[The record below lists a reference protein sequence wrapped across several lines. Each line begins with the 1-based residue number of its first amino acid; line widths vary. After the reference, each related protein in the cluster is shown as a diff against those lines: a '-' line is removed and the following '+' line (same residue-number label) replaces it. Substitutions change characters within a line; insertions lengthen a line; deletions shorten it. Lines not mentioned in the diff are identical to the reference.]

1 MRSEAAVPVRSPRTS
16 LILAEAAR
24 QRRREHRQR
33 RQNRIGRAAWFTLFD
48 CRPFDSVRTHA
59 TPRVRVI
66 FAGTV
71 PLVYTLPLVS
81 IAVRS

>member
-33 RQNRIGRAAWFTLFD
+33 RESRIRRAPWFALLD
-48 CRPFDSVRTHA
+48 CRPFDLIRTQA
-59 TPRVRVI
+59 VPGVV
-66 FAGTV
+66 FSGTV
-71 PLVYTLPLVS
+71 PLVYTLP
-81 IAVRS
+81 RP